1 MVQNLTTI
9 STQMWLEQ
17 EDDTLGMGG
26 SFVEFRVMVDAI
38 NGYWIENES
47 EICIVV
53 QGDGLLCRKQRG
65 AAALLSEYFNPMRL

>member
-1 MVQNLTTI
+1 MVKPHTI

-38 NGYWIENES
+38 NGYWVENES

-53 QGDGLLCRKQRG
+53 QGTVYYVENNDALL
-65 AAALLSEYFNPMRL
+65 LFLSEYFNPMRL

>member
-1 MVQNLTTI
+1 MVKPHTI

-17 EDDTLGMGG
+17 EDDDLGMGG
-26 SFVEFRVMVDAI
+26 SFVEFRLMVDSI

-53 QGDGLLCRKQRG
+53 QGTVYYVENNEALL
-65 AAALLSEYFNPMRL
+65 LFLSEYFNPMRL